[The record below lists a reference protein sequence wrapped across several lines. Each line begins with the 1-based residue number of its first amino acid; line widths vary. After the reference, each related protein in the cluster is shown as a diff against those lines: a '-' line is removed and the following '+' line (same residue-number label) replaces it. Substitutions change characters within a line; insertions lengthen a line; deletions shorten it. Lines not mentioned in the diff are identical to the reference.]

1 VSSISCT
8 TVHLAGAL
16 GKPTWVLLSDVPDW
30 RWGLTGDSS
39 LWYPR
44 LRLFRQQRRGDW
56 STVLQQLRGS
66 LEELLGTSPRLFPLF
81 DV

>member
-1 VSSISCT
+1 
-8 TVHLAGAL
+8 
-16 GKPTWVLLSDVPDW
+16 VPDW

-39 LWYPR
+39 LWYPS